1 MSGDARQSERMLA
14 EVYGFLGRFV
24 SYPSEHAHLAHALWC
39 VHTHLMDKWESTPRI
54 AFLSPEPASGK
65 SRALE
70 ITELLVPNP
79 VAAINVSPAYLFRKI
94 GDEEGVTLLYDEIDT
109 VFGPRARE
117 HEELRGLLNAGHRRG
132 AVAGRCVVRGNVI
145 ETEEIP
151 AYAAVAMAGLGW
163 LPDTIMSRSVIVRMR
178 RRHEG
183 ERVEPY
189 RRRIH
194 AAEGYQIRDMT
205 AAWAASATINWPKLP
220 PGIQDREAD
229 VWEPLIAVAEAIGAQ
244 WPERATQAA
253 LALVAESKEDD
264 TSLGIRLLADIRVI
278 FGDATELPTKTI
290 LDRLCELPESPW
302 ADIKGK
308 PLDDRRLAGRLRP
321 YRIKPKQIRVGTAT
335 PRGYCRADFEEQW
348 RSYLPPLP
356 QKAKTS
362 ETTKTL
368 RENGAAVLNVLDFA
382 TKAGDPVTQPQCAQC
397 HRGGDVIQCAYG
409 AVETWLHR
417 DCIIR
422 LRSRLCEA
430 GSAANEWAPHRSQP
444 GIQYS
449 GTTACRSCTEICGA
463 SGPWRARVSYR
474 RRIDELR
481 RRYKAI
487 AQTSRIGMVVVAAFA
502 ASAAGVLVAAITAT
516 FL

>member
-1 MSGDARQSERMLA
+1 MSGGAPQGERMQA
-14 EVYGFLGRFV
+14 QVYGFLGRFI

-79 VAAINVSPAYLFRKI
+79 VVAINVSPAYLFRKI

-132 AVAGRCVVRGNVI
+132 AVAGRCVVRGKTI

-163 LPDTIMSRSVIVRMR
+163 LPDTIMPRSVLIGMR
-178 RRHEG
+178 RRHDG
-183 ERVEPY
+183 EQVEPY
-189 RRRIH
+189 RRRVH
-194 AAEGYQIRDMT
+194 AAEGYQIRDVV
-205 AAWAASATINWPKLP
+205 AGWAASAVINWPELP
-220 PGIQDREAD
+220 PGIQDRDAD
-229 VWEPLIAVAEAIGAQ
+229 IWEPLIAVADAIGGQ
-244 WPERATQAA
+244 WAERARQAA
-253 LALVAESKEDD
+253 LVLVAESKEDD
-264 TSLGIRLLADIRVI
+264 TSLGIRLLADIRQI

-290 LDRLCELPESPW
+290 LDRLYELPESPW

-308 PLDDRRLAGRLRP
+308 PLDDRGLASRLRP
-321 YRIKPKQIRVGTAT
+321 YRIKPKQIRVGTST

-368 RENGAAVLNVLDFA
+368 GKNGAAVLDVLDFA
-382 TKAGDPVTQPQCAQC
+382 TKAGDVVTHRQCDHCQ
-397 HRGGDVIQCAYG
+397 RYGVTIEVAYDG
-409 AVETWLHR
+409 AKAWLHQECM
-417 DCIIR
+417 D
-422 LRSRLCEA
+422 
-430 GSAANEWAPHRSQP
+430 
-444 GIQYS
+444 
-449 GTTACRSCTEICGA
+449 
-463 SGPWRARVSYR
+463 PWRTAYDNLDIRNQPFYR
-474 RRIDELR
+474 P
-481 RRYKAI
+481 
-487 AQTSRIGMVVVAAFA
+487 Q
-502 ASAAGVLVAAITAT
+502 
-516 FL
+516 